1 MKKFL
6 STALL
11 FTLSL
16 VLFSQEYLS
25 GKLTG
30 SGNNSS
36 EIYYDRTQNV
46 IKSNFFQTI
55 YKVFDK
61 NKVLIYTV
69 YLNNDRLKNWIVL
82 AAKAPDKPATT
93 FTVTYERSKSGLV
106 FCNRGSL
113 DTSFSIVKDCS
124 YLFSFPDTNRDYPV
138 LHIVK
143 VSDGNE
149 ISLDPLSKLRIRKHI
164 ELVRNI
170 FRNDPDNLIQKEER
184 ELRDKKERDY
194 FMSSLWRMRDS
205 LYAKKS
211 LYANSI
217 KRIRADIE
225 NDISVLF
232 KDKKI
237 FEDAKRYEGEKK
249 SGVAQGRGLF
259 MANANYYSGEFD
271 RGKFVSGIVIIQ
283 FDAFEYFGEY
293 SKDSLNG
300 LGFVKYP
307 NEDYLSGIFKEGNL
321 VYGIT
326 YSTTKSG
333 EVYLGTIKNGQKAG
347 YGEYYNVK
355 GEMYYGVFSN
365 GLLVRGY
372 SKDADPFGY
381 FMYSKI
387 EQGVKTAVD
396 AKEGEAF
403 FDHLSR
409 LKQ

>member
-6 STALL
+6 STAI
-11 FTLSL
+11 FFALSL
-16 VLFSQEYLS
+16 VLFSQDY
-25 GKLTG
+25 LTG
-30 SGNNSS
+30 TLTGANSDAM
-36 EIYYDRTQNV
+36 EVYYDRTQNG
-46 IKSNFFQTI
+46 IKANVFQTV

-69 YLNNDRLKNWIVL
+69 YLNNDRLKNWVVL

-93 FTVTYERSKSGLV
+93 FTVNYERSKSGLI
-106 FCNRGSL
+106 FSNRGSL
-113 DTSFSIVKDCS
+113 DTSFAIVKDFS
-124 YLFSFPDTNRDYPV
+124 YLFSFPDTNRDFPV
-138 LHIVK
+138 LHKVK
-143 VSDGNE
+143 VSDGKE
-149 ISLDPLSKLRIRKHI
+149 ILLDPLSKLKIRKHT

-170 FRNDPDNLIQKEER
+170 FRNYPDNLIQKEEK
-184 ELRDKKERDY
+184 ESRDKKERDY
-194 FMSSLWRMRDS
+194 FMYSLWRMRYS

-249 SGVAQGRGLF
+249 GGVAQGRGLF

-283 FDAFEYFGEY
+283 FDAFEYCGEY

-321 VYGIT
+321 TDGIT
-326 YSTTKSG
+326 YTTTKSG

-387 EQGVKTAVD
+387 EKGVKTSVD
-396 AKEGEAF
+396 AKEGEDF
-403 FDHLSR
+403 FGHLAN